1 MFHGKAMTDTTDT
14 LVIGAGVIGLAVAR
28 ALAMA
33 GRDVIVI
40 EKNAHI
46 GEETSSRSS
55 EVIHAGLYYPTGS
68 LKATLC
74 VAGKAALYAY
84 CADKGIP
91 HRRCGKVLVATSQTQ
106 LEQLRAVERQAA
118 INGVTDLE
126 WLDERG
132 VHALEPDVEAVAG
145 LFSPSTG
152 ILDSHALM
160 VALQGDLERH
170 DGMLALKSAFVDGAV
185 GNRRLR
191 VTIDSDGTR
200 STILART
207 LVNCAGLHASR
218 VANALRGLD
227 PRLVPATR
235 FAKGHYFNL
244 RGPSPFRHLVY
255 PLPEQA
261 GLGVH
266 ATLDLA
272 GRTRFGPDVEWSDT
286 LDYSINESRAAAFYA
301 AVRRYWPALADDTL
315 EPGHV
320 GVRPKITGPGE
331 KSADFLIQGP
341 DDHGIEGLVNLFGIE
356 SPGLTACLAIA
367 DHVAGLLEH
376 GNGS

>member
-1 MFHGKAMTDTTDT
+1 MTDTTDT
-14 LVIGAGVIGLAVAR
+14 LIIGAGVIGLAVAR

-33 GRDVIVI
+33 GRDVIVV
-40 EKNAHI
+40 EKNTGI
-46 GEETSSRSS
+46 GEETSSRNS

-68 LKATLC
+68 LKARLC
-74 VAGKAALYAY
+74 VAGKEALYAY
-84 CADKGIP
+84 CADRGIP
-91 HRRCGKVLVATSQTQ
+91 HRRCGKVLVAGSQTQ
-106 LEQLRAVERQAA
+106 LEQLRAIERQAA

-126 WLDERG
+126 WLDERR
-132 VHALEPDVEAVAG
+132 VRALEPAVDGVAG

-152 ILDSHALM
+152 IFDSHALM

-170 DGMLALKSAFVDGAV
+170 GGMLALKSEFVDGEV
-185 GNRRLR
+185 DDGRLR

-200 STILART
+200 STIVART
-207 LVNCAGLHASR
+207 LVNCGGLHASR
-218 VANALRGLD
+218 VAGALRGLD

-235 FAKGHYFNL
+235 FAKGNYFNL

-255 PLPEQA
+255 PLPEQG

-286 LDYSINESRAAAFYA
+286 LDYRVDVSRAAAFYA
-301 AVRRYWPALADDTL
+301 AIRRYWPALADGTL

-320 GVRPKITGPGE
+320 GIRPKIAGPGE
-331 KSADFLIQGP
+331 QAADFLIQGP
-341 DDHGIEGLVNLFGIE
+341 ADHGIEGLVNLFGIE

-367 DHVAGLLEH
+367 DHVAGLLER
-376 GNGS
+376 GESS